1 MAQQIN
7 IGDVWKNL
15 VTANCQLNIGDAWKS
30 IPYCAINIGDAW
42 LTVWG
47 TPPAGGDFLKK
58 EDDTYMLQETN
69 DKIKLES
76 SS

>member
-1 MAQQIN
+1 MQIN
-7 IGDVWKNL
+7 IGDIWKNL
-15 VTANCQLNIGDAWKS
+15 VTANCQINIGDVWKS
-30 IPYCAINIGDAW
+30 IPYCAINIGDVW

-47 TPPAGGDFLKK
+47 TPPASGDFLTQ
-58 EDDTYMLQETN
+58 EDGTSYLLQETN

>member
-7 IGDVWKNL
+7 IADSWKDL
-15 VTANCQLNIGDAWKS
+15 VPANCQINIGDAWKV

-47 TPPAGGDFLKK
+47 TPPAGGDFLQQ
-58 EDDTYMLQETN
+58 ETGSYILQETN